1 MSRIK
6 VAVLR
11 GGPSSEYEVSL
22 KTGQAVLKNLPERFL
37 PVDVFIDR
45 EGNWHREGFVVP
57 PQKILQSVDVVFN
70 ALHGEYGEDG
80 RVQRLLDDCGV
91 PYTGSGAWASA
102 LGMNK
107 ALAKDQY
114 KQKGLKTPA
123 HILADKK
130 KETIAEIEKK
140 VFAKMSLPFIVKPAD
155 KGSSVGLFL
164 VKDWRDLKKALES
177 VFSFSEKA
185 LIEEFIKGKEA
196 TCAVVEGLRG
206 QAHYSLLP
214 IEIRKVGELFDYEAK
229 YGGAT
234 EEICPGC
241 FTPAESQQIQQAAI
255 LAHQA
260 LGLTH
265 YSRSD
270 FILSPRR
277 GLYILETN
285 SLPGLTETSLLP
297 KSLKAV
303 GIEFSHFLEHLI
315 DLALQRK

>member
-11 GGPSSEYEVSL
+11 GGPSNEYEVSL
-22 KTGQAVLKNLPERFL
+22 KTGQAVLKSLPERFQAIDIL
-37 PVDVFIDR
+37 IDR
-45 EGNWHREGFVVP
+45 EGNWHREGFVTE

-107 ALAKDQY
+107 ALAKEHFR
-114 KQKGLKTPA
+114 QKGLKTPA
-123 HILADKK
+123 YILVDKK
-130 KETIAEIEKK
+130 KETVAEIEKK

-229 YGGAT
+229 YGGGT

-241 FTPAESQQIQQAAI
+241 FSAEESRLIQETSV

-260 LGLTH
+260 LGLGH

-303 GIEFSHFLEHLI
+303 GIEFPHFLEHLV
-315 DLALQRK
+315 DLALKRK